1 MGSQMEF
8 LRRQIYN
15 VKAETQPYDPRA
27 FWIIGRKDRG
37 MEVTASIL
45 ALGILGYDL
54 YGVVKAN
61 KKK

>member
-15 VKAETQPYDPRA
+15 VKAETKPYDSRA
-27 FWIIGRKDRG
+27 FWRKGRKDRG
-37 MEVTASIL
+37 MEVIASIL

-54 YGVVKAN
+54 YGVVKA
-61 KKK
+61 KKKK